1 MGKLCRWNRL
11 SDLVV
16 TEDLWKVYTI
26 GNVEYPALRGL
37 DANIYGGE
45 FIAVVGPSGSG
56 KSTLLHIIGGLDKP
70 TRGRVIVGGSDL
82 SELGSDQLAEYRN
95 RKVGFVFQFYN
106 LIPYLTAL
114 ENVGLSLSIANV
126 DPETRNS
133 RAMVFLEMFGLQTM
147 ASKKP
152 TELSGGEQQRVAIAR
167 ALINEPSLILADEP
181 TGNVDSESAK
191 VVVAA
196 FRKLVTEQEVS
207 VVMVTHNRDLT
218 QFCDR
223 VIKLK
228 DGRLDGIEVIAR

>member
-26 GNVEYPALRGL
+26 GTVEYPALRGL

>member
-1 MGKLCRWNRL
+1 
-11 SDLVV
+11 
-16 TEDLWKVYTI
+16 
-26 GNVEYPALRGL
+26 
-37 DANIYGGE
+37 
-45 FIAVVGPSGSG
+45 
-56 KSTLLHIIGGLDKP
+56 
-70 TRGRVIVGGSDL
+70 
-82 SELGSDQLAEYRN
+82 
-95 RKVGFVFQFYN
+95 VGFVFQFYN

-114 ENVGLSLSIANV
+114 ENVGLSLSIANI